1 MAAEA
6 RRNRVPAHPRRQ
18 CATARACRRH
28 LAHPTEWTR
37 PVHWLSYL
45 TNFGDPYLT
54 VPLAALIALW
64 LATARALRAACI
76 WSCGI
81 ALSAALVAASRIA
94 HIVWGVELAALH
106 FTVVSGHAM
115 LAAAVYPTALV
126 LCDNRG
132 RREHRPGPGLAG
144 LAFAAVIGGSRVL
157 LGYHSTAEVISGLLS
172 GACVAML
179 TCGHLAFA
187 RPRGFALPDPA
198 PFAAVAL
205 AAVVM
210 YHGKVAPV
218 SASIDRNAV
227 QLLQWDK
234 SQAGK
239 NGE

>member
-1 MAAEA
+1 M
-6 RRNRVPAHPRRQ
+6 
-18 CATARACRRH
+18 
-28 LAHPTEWTR
+28 
-37 PVHWLSYL
+37 HWLSYL

-54 VPLAALIALW
+54 VPLATLVALW
-64 LATARALRAACI
+64 LAAARALRVACI

-81 ALSAALVAASRIA
+81 ALGAALVAASRIA

-115 LAAAVYPTALV
+115 LAAAVYPTALA

-132 RREHRPGPGLAG
+132 RREHRPGPALAG

-187 RPRGFALPDPA
+187 RSRFARPRGFALPDPA
-198 PFAAVAL
+198 PFAAAAL

-227 QLLQWDK
+227 QLLQSDR

-239 NGE
+239 NGK